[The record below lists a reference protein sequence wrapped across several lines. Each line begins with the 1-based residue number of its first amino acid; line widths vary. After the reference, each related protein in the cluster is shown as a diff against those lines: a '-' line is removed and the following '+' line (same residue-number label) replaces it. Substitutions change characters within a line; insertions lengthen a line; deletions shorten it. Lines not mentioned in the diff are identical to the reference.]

1 MCSRKRVA
9 SSEQRV
15 ASRHD
20 GRLGNMHPS
29 IIILILFWHSRS
41 CLVWCPVPPSP
52 PLPSARSQPPANIE
66 GQLGATCPE
75 PTCTPSLAGPGP
87 RSLLPSSSPTRSRS
101 QSTNSL
107 ILLVC
112 FTFHNFTLLLSPA
125 TASRLGHRRLVP
137 TPEALDEAADHGSP
151 VNGFP
156 RNLVL

>member
-1 MCSRKRVA
+1 MCSRKRMA